1 MFEDQTFEDIMERML
16 NSISADIDTREGS
29 VIYNALAP
37 AAAELAKSYIWLDT
51 VLELVFS
58 DTAQGEFLDRRAAE
72 AGIERT
78 AATKAVRAGEF
89 TAGVRIPEGSRFYVD
104 NLYFQYTRD
113 GTLVCETPGE
123 AGNANLTG
131 RNLLSLDTIPG
142 LEKAIVKEILIPGR
156 EEEGDDSLR
165 ERYFTRVRREAVS
178 ANKMHYKEWAEEVD
192 GVGKAKIFPL
202 WNGDGTV
209 KIVVTNAN
217 LEPAS
222 EILIQK
228 VKDYI
233 DPEPGQDEGQA
244 PIGAVVTVESAV
256 WKEVEISAE
265 VLPEVNHSIDE
276 VKTEIKEGVLN
287 LFKKMA
293 FEDNIIRLSQINN
306 IVYNSPSVSDYSNI
320 KINGTSE
327 NLVLSDVEIPKLGQV
342 NIIEQ
347 TR

>member
-233 DPEPGQDEGQA
+233 DPEPGQGEGQA

-276 VKTEIKEGVLN
+276 VKTEIQEGVLN

-342 NIIEQ
+342 KIIEQ

>member
-202 WNGDGTV
+202 WNGEGTV

-233 DPEPGQDEGQA
+233 DPEPGQGEGQA

-276 VKTEIKEGVLN
+276 VKTEIQEGVLN

-342 NIIEQ
+342 KIIEQ

>member
-233 DPEPGQDEGQA
+233 DPEPGQGEGQA

>member
-1 MFEDQTFEDIMERML
+1 MFEDQTFEAIMERML

-89 TAGVRIPEGSRFYVD
+89 TSGVTIPVGSRFYVD
-104 NLYFQYTRD
+104 NLYFQYTAD
-113 GTLVCETPGE
+113 GTLICETPGE

-142 LEKAIVKEILIPGR
+142 LETAIVKEILIPGR

-222 EILIQK
+222 PILIQK

-233 DPEPGQDEGQA
+233 DPEPGQGEGQA

-265 VLPEVNHSIDE
+265 VLPEINHSIDE
-276 VKTEIKEGVLN
+276 VKSEIEEGVLN

-293 FEDNIIRLSQINN
+293 FEDNVIRLSQINN

-320 KINGTSE
+320 QINGTSE
-327 NLVLSDVEIPKLGQV
+327 NLVLSDVEIPRLGQV
-342 NIIEQ
+342 KIIEQ

>member
-1 MFEDQTFEDIMERML
+1 MFENQTFEEIMERML

-104 NLYFQYTRD
+104 NLYFQYTGD

-142 LEKAIVKEILIPGR
+142 LEKAIVREILIPGR

-202 WNGDGTV
+202 WSGDGTV

-233 DPEPGQDEGQA
+233 DPEPGQGEGQA

-265 VLPEVNHSIDE
+265 VLPEINHSIDE
-276 VKTEIKEGVLN
+276 VKSEIEKGVLN

-293 FEDNIIRLSQINN
+293 FEDNVIRLSQINN

-342 NIIEQ
+342 KIIEQ